1 MLRAMKRALLAVLLL
16 ANAVAAH
23 AQARSQDY
31 IRDLVELAG
40 ILGGAH
46 AIRVACNGRGDQYW
60 RERMSGLLELE
71 APEASPLRRSMV
83 DAFNRTYGF
92 ESERRLVC
100 DSSARD
106 GEIAYAAQGRMIAD
120 RMAARLLPK
129 RAASQS
135 LRQRQ

>member
-1 MLRAMKRALLAVLLL
+1 MKRALATALALFVC
-16 ANAVAAH
+16 ASFGAAS

-31 IRDLVELAG
+31 LRDLVELSG

-46 AIRVACNGRGDQYW
+46 AIRAACNGRDDQYW

-71 APEASPLRRSMV
+71 APEPSPLRRSMV
-83 DAFNRTYGF
+83 DAFNRTFSF

-106 GEIAYAAQGRMIAD
+106 GEAAYAAQGRMLAD
-120 RMAARLLPK
+120 RMATRLLPK
-129 RAASQS
+129 RAASQ
-135 LRQRQ
+135 RQ